1 MRFSQYFAPTLKEA
15 PADAEVISHKLLV
28 RAGMI
33 RRLTSGIYNYL
44 PLGLRSLRKIEN
56 IVREEMNKAGSLELL
71 MPTVQPADL
80 WQESGRWDHY
90 GKELLRFKDRHERDY
105 CLGPTHEE
113 VITDL
118 VRKEIKSYRQM
129 PLNMY
134 QIQTKFRDEI
144 RPRFGLMRG
153 REFIMKDA
161 YSFDRDDAGSEKSY
175 KLMFE
180 AYLGIFKRLAL
191 KFRPVEA
198 DSGSIGGS
206 FSHEFMVLADTGEDV
221 IAACTACPYAA
232 NVERA
237 VVRIDA
243 IRETTEPPAYRTVDT
258 PGQHTVDDVAAF
270 LKVSP
275 QAIVKTILLNADG
288 RPVAALIRGD
298 RELNIPKVKNL
309 LGAAD
314 IAFATPEEVTSW
326 TGAPVG
332 FAGPAGLSV
341 SRIVAD
347 NELAL
352 REGWVTGANEAD
364 RHLVNVSL
372 TRDATVTEYADIRNI
387 AEDDGCPLCG
397 GKVEFP
403 RGIEVGHIFKLGD
416 KYSKALR
423 AVYLDENGKEQL
435 VVMGCYG
442 IGISRILAA
451 CIEQN
456 NDEGGIVFPPPV
468 APYEVVLLN
477 LDPRNGE
484 VSAKAED
491 LRALLERTGLEVLL
505 DDRDE
510 RPGVKFKDADL
521 IGLPIQLVVG
531 GRSLAR
537 GVIEAK
543 DRRTNEKAELPVDGF
558 AGAFAAWK
566 ASVYAGWGM

>member
-28 RAGMI
+28 RAGMV

-153 REFIMKDA
+153 REFLMKDA
-161 YSFDRDDAGSEKSY
+161 YSFDRDDAASEKSY
-175 KLMFE
+175 KAMFE
-180 AYLGIFKRLAL
+180 AYLSIFKRLAL

-221 IAACTACPYAA
+221 IAACTACSYAA

-237 VVRIDA
+237 AVRIDA
-243 IRETTEPPAYRTVDT
+243 AQDVAEPPACRAVDT

-270 LKVSP
+270 LTVSP

-288 RPVAALIRGD
+288 RSVAALIRGD
-298 RELNIPKVKNL
+298 RELNIPKMKNL

-352 REGWVTGANEAD
+352 REGWVAGANEAD

-372 TRDATVTEYADIRNI
+372 TRDATVAEYADIRNI

-435 VVMGCYG
+435 ITMGCYG

-468 APYEVVLLN
+468 APYEVALLN
-477 LDPRNGE
+477 LDPRNEG
-484 VSAKAED
+484 VSAKSDE
-491 LRALLERTGLEVLL
+491 LCALLERSGLEVLL

-531 GRSLAR
+531 GKGLAR

-543 DRRTNEKAELPVDGF
+543 DRRTNGKTELPVDGF